1 MKFVMAARQQYDD
14 GQGEKSCRAC
24 VDFKSWI
31 MGKRSAKTPDASS
44 SSSSSNNS
52 NNGNNVNDKMTN
64 SAHSYVDSDSHQ
76 RKNCPLDKEELGRST
91 WGVLHSIA
99 AYLPELL
106 NTETQQDMRNLMRLF
121 SLYYPCEYCA
131 KDMREELEKNP
142 PDVLSRRSFS
152 QWLCRLHNSNEME
165 RNLSKMSKEA
175 EKARQYLVDKNI
187 PLIFESLMAGLM
199 SCKPDDAIQFMVK
212 ALKAM
217 NAMPSGA
224 LKWDTFIDNPPV
236 DLTDKSRSCSS
247 SSLRNDAK
255 SPNSKQEDQSGLV
268 NKDDSAEEDRDE
280 DKIHLLD
287 EDKQNRENNEIE
299 NNEENVENEP
309 IIEEPPDM
317 ESANGAPLPVSNIEY
332 AAVAEQQILPVNVPL
347 VLLLGCPGSV
357 KTSCIQH
364 VMMRLNEKN
373 VFILNVSEI
382 IKLSIEKI
390 EHTDLEALY
399 EGRLVNDDLV
409 NRLVNAE
416 LLKAESA
423 NPDLIIINGYPLT
436 LDQLQ
441 YIKQIGDIR
450 LVILIDY
457 NAKELEEQL
466 YAKRLSPEEKYLNIV
481 QLRIQ
486 IQNVQLKKKLKQTK
500 LKVTLVSMDELI
512 INSIAA
518 NADDEKWKKV
528 NELVQKGDWVPRIT
542 NLSLVILIDCTE
554 NFCARNIQKK
564 IANKMDD
571 EKTKQFIKCS
581 IENFKQC
588 TLPMLKYY
596 DEKKM
601 LFLLEGDKGFDKLFP
616 DMINLFENHFRNL
629 KEFELFK
636 KKKIEIVKAY
646 KSVILARKSELK
658 YQNSI
663 KNFTSILKLPCFLNF
678 EVEHADQN
686 CYCNHTT
693 SQQRLCFRKF
703 YYVITLI
710 VCDNSHGSLIIN
722 DYFVYCFECVRLRKS
737 VLFMHYLNH

>member
-1 MKFVMAARQQYDD
+1 
-14 GQGEKSCRAC
+14 
-24 VDFKSWI
+24 
-31 MGKRSAKTPDASS
+31 MGKRSAKTSDASS

-52 NNGNNVNDKMTN
+52 NNGNNVNVNDKVTN
-64 SAHSYVDSDSHQ
+64 SAHSYVDSDSNQ

-106 NTETQQDMRNLMRLF
+106 NNETQQDMRNLMRLF

-131 KDMREELEKNP
+131 KDMREELAKNP
-142 PDVLSRRSFS
+142 PD
-152 QWLCRLHNSNEME
+152 
-165 RNLSKMSKEA
+165 
-175 EKARQYLVDKNI
+175 
-187 PLIFESLMAGLM
+187 SLMAGLM

-255 SPNSKQEDQSGLV
+255 SPNSKQEDQSDLV

-309 IIEEPPDM
+309 IIEEPPDV

-416 LLKAESA
+416 LLKAEST

-441 YIKQIGDIR
+441 YIKQVYIR

-466 YAKRLSPEEKYLNIV
+466 YAKRLSPEEVQNRIHDFTSQTLEVAKTYDDDDLLNI
-481 QLRIQ
+481 LPGECGTEATEDAIYLL
-486 IQNVQLKKKLKQTK
+486 ILGILDPE
-500 LKVTLVSMDELI
+500 KVSQYSTVANSNSERAVEEEAKADQAESDAVTDAKNDE
-512 INSIAA
+512 AA
-518 NADDEKWKKV
+518 
-528 NELVQKGDWVPRIT
+528 
-542 NLSLVILIDCTE
+542 
-554 NFCARNIQKK
+554 
-564 IANKMDD
+564 
-571 EKTKQFIKCS
+571 
-581 IENFKQC
+581 
-588 TLPMLKYY
+588 
-596 DEKKM
+596 
-601 LFLLEGDKGFDKLFP
+601 
-616 DMINLFENHFRNL
+616 
-629 KEFELFK
+629 
-636 KKKIEIVKAY
+636 
-646 KSVILARKSELK
+646 
-658 YQNSI
+658 
-663 KNFTSILKLPCFLNF
+663 
-678 EVEHADQN
+678 EVERE
-686 CYCNHTT
+686 
-693 SQQRLCFRKF
+693 QQQQP
-703 YYVITLI
+703 VA
-710 VCDNSHGSLIIN
+710 
-722 DYFVYCFECVRLRKS
+722 ELRE
-737 VLFMHYLNH
+737 V